1 MSLEPALTNVISE
14 QMDVIHDFS
23 TQIVTLE
30 RERDVLA
37 IGVFNMPKSMLYL
50 SISIL
55 WKNFVFWYQYFPECF
70 IWFNLVF
77 FGWFLLILVD
87 FGWVLLA
94 LVLVGQIMSPNIS
107 TIMSINLKNNIH
119 LCAELPKS
127 EKWGKLNFCVKLAQ
141 ILCQT
146 SFNFVSN

>member
-1 MSLEPALTNVISE
+1 MSLEPAMTNVISE

-55 WKNFVFWYQYFPECF
+55 
-70 IWFNLVF
+70 
-77 FGWFLLILVD
+77 
-87 FGWVLLA
+87 
-94 LVLVGQIMSPNIS
+94 
-107 TIMSINLKNNIH
+107 
-119 LCAELPKS
+119 
-127 EKWGKLNFCVKLAQ
+127 
-141 ILCQT
+141 
-146 SFNFVSN
+146 